1 MLLSVLYLVVLSAI
15 SLSLVAFFL
24 THPRERREPRRHGE
38 PEPER
43 GGGPRMRVAQS
54 EVSREQSEES
64 REVTDRHGA
73 FLPMPRGGGGAETPS
88 GNVDEG
94 GVR

>member
-24 THPRERREPRRHGE
+24 THPRERREPRGHGE

-43 GGGPRMRVAQS
+43 GGGPRMRVA
-54 EVSREQSEES
+54 RSEES
-64 REVTDRHGA
+64 REVTDRAGA

>member
-1 MLLSVLYLVVLSAI
+1 MLVSILYLVALSAI

-24 THPRERREPRRHGE
+24 THPRERSEPRRHGE

-54 EVSREQSEES
+54 AES
-64 REVTDRHGA
+64 REVTDRAGA
-73 FLPMPRGGGGAETPS
+73 FLPMPQGRRRDETPS